1 MKRINNRINHHN
13 PKPLLFTINF
23 RIVIITFIANAP
35 NDRKRPIGYTHP
47 YLIRALSDVNAVTW
61 IAQVFVFPI
70 KLSHKTKNTHR
81 TIIALIN
88 PKKRISIH
96 TLFDS
101 FLLNWER
108 KIRIIT
114 KDESTTPTR
123 EKWYQ

>member
-1 MKRINNRINHHN
+1 MNHHK
-13 PKPLLFTINF
+13 PKPLLFTISF

-35 NDRKRPIGYTHP
+35 KDKKRPIGYTHP
-47 YLIRALSDVNAVTW
+47 YFMRALSEVKAVTW
-61 IAQVFVFPI
+61 IAQAFVFQI
-70 KLSHKTKNTHR
+70 KLSHNTKNTQR

-88 PKKRISIH
+88 QKKRISIH

-114 KDESTTPTR
+114 KDESTTPIR
-123 EKWYQ
+123 EKWYP